1 MLRASYCGVDFWMNI
16 HRSGGRLAWKE
27 IFIRRRTTV
36 KGSREQREKRGRAT
50 GKRDGSSIME
60 TNERIDSLEFALETK
75 DLKQ

>member
-1 MLRASYCGVDFWMNI
+1 M
-16 HRSGGRLAWKE
+16 
-27 IFIRRRTTV
+27 